1 MGVRQRAW
9 RTASAAF
16 VVVGAVALFWSAQQ
30 DRIWWVLAG
39 FLVGMTSLSL
49 LLLRVGDAIEDWL
62 VDHQPPWVP
71 WAFGAVAAGGLGGV
85 VIVIVRQWPPAAA
98 IAAVIVMT
106 VGVIGLFQW
115 SDRSPLVAGVGA
127 SPTPGGPEPPARIG
141 IGSATWYGFE
151 AMAAAIG
158 LYLISDGT
166 TTLIGAVLWLSG
178 LVTVKIAS
186 IRWLEIA
193 R

>member
-1 MGVRQRAW
+1 MSVI
-9 RTASAAF
+9 
-16 VVVGAVALFWSAQQ
+16 VGAVALFWSAQQ

-71 WAFGAVAAGGLGGV
+71 WAFGAVTTGGLGAV
-85 VIVIVRQWPPAAA
+85 VIVIIRQWPPAAA

-106 VGVIGLFQW
+106 VGIIGLFQW
-115 SDRSPLVAGVGA
+115 SDRSPLVAAVGA
-127 SPTPGGPEPPARIG
+127 SPQPAEPEPPARIG

-151 AMAAAIG
+151 AMAAGIG

-178 LVTVKIAS
+178 LVTSRSRRSA
-186 IRWLEIA
+186 WLET
-193 R
+193 RG